1 MCQFLKNRKKIHIL
15 TITSAALPTIGNK
28 TKPTKVLLN
37 PKDCTTPSIE
47 PIKHL
52 EEKITTMNTT
62 ANKLID
68 IISDDLG

>member
-1 MCQFLKNRKKIHIL
+1 MLGTQLPQQ
-15 TITSAALPTIGNK
+15 ALPTIGNK

-37 PKDCTTPSIE
+37 PEDSTTPSIE

-62 ANKLID
+62 ANKIND
-68 IISDDLG
+68 IIGDDLGRSPSS